1 MEDIAAPPDLLYGS
15 NEEAYNALKTH
26 GIQHGYGFVL
36 KRSWPHD
43 SDIKTRYYYQ
53 CDRFRKNFKSTAKVL
68 STSTRST
75 GCPFKLVIFKVKDS
89 DQWKLEVQ
97 DMHHNHSRS
106 INPSAHNVYRKR
118 TSAQK
123 KVIESM
129 TNAGARPMQILAA
142 IQKEN
147 EDTLVSA
154 TDIRS
159 ERKAIRE
166 RHLNGRSSVE
176 TLLDDLATGDWV
188 FAVKKDESNHVQN
201 LFFAHQKQMEL
212 LLANP
217 DVLLM
222 DCTYRTNRYKL
233 PLLHILGCTN
243 LQTFFSA
250 GFCFL
255 SSETQADYHWAIA
268 NFLLKTGVQLPRVFI
283 SDQEEALKIA
293 ARLLLPGVPQLL
305 CVWHINK
312 NVQTKAQQT
321 WRDADGRT
329 KEEKQKISEH
339 RGAFMKRWTQV
350 CPT

>member
-1 MEDIAAPPDLLYGS
+1 MGDIAPPPDLLYGTY
-15 NEEAYNALKTH
+15 EEAFNALKAH
-26 GIQHGYGFVL
+26 GMQHGYGFVL
-36 KRSWPHD
+36 KRSKPHN
-43 SDIKTRYYYQ
+43 SKVKVRYYYH
-53 CDRFRKNFKSTAKVL
+53 CDRFRSNFQSTAKVL

-75 GCPFKLVIFKVKDS
+75 GCPFKLVIFKIKDS

-97 DMHHNHSRS
+97 DKHHNHPRS
-106 INPSAHNVYRKR
+106 INPTAHNVYRKR
-118 TSAQK
+118 TPAQK
-123 KVIESM
+123 VIIESM
-129 TNAGARPMQILAA
+129 THAGARPMQILAA
-142 IQKEN
+142 IQKEDQ
-147 EDTLVSA
+147 DTLVSA

-166 RHLNGRSSVE
+166 RHLNGRSSIE
-176 TLLDDLATGDWV
+176 TLLDELSAGDWI
-188 FAVKKDESNHVQN
+188 FAVKKDNSNHVQN
-201 LFFAHQKQMEL
+201 LFFAHQKQVEL

-268 NFLLKTGVQLPRVFI
+268 NFLLKTGVQPPRVFI

-293 ARLLLPGVPQLL
+293 ARSLIPEVPQLL

-312 NVQTKAQQT
+312 NVQTKAQQI
-321 WRDADGRT
+321 WRDANGRT
-329 KEEKQKISEH
+329 KEEKQKIVEQ
-339 RGAFMKRWTQV
+339 RGAFMKR
-350 CPT
+350 